1 MIKDKKWI
9 DVFSKEELEDIA
21 NDIDLENYVWHHN
34 EKEGLMQLVDANIH
48 AKTGHDGG
56 MKFWG
61 AGH

>member
-1 MIKDKKWI
+1 MYFPKKNW
-9 DVFSKEELEDIA
+9 
-21 NDIDLENYVWHHN
+21 NYVWHHN